1 MAGIYRRWAFLP
13 LVCGKRAR
21 EHPRGSFS
29 IEQEQQMRIEIPIYD
44 GFDDLDA
51 FAPHELMS
59 NTRTMTGGEWSVALV
74 HLDGAERVVS
84 AHGTVVVP
92 AGRMSER
99 PDLLVVP
106 GGNWGVVAATGT
118 RTEYNRGAL
127 PAAIARMH
135 AAGTTIASVCTGAM
149 LLEKAGLLA
158 GRPATTHESAIADLR
173 AGGAEIVDARVVD
186 DGDILTAAGVCSGLD
201 LTLWII
207 ERELGQEMAE
217 KVAHHVYYER
227 RGTIWRS
234 DAAVAA
240 AANE

>member
-1 MAGIYRRWAFLP
+1 M
-13 LVCGKRAR
+13 K
-21 EHPRGSFS
+21 
-29 IEQEQQMRIEIPIYD
+29 IEIPIYD

-51 FAPHELMS
+51 FAPHELLS
-59 NTRTMTGGEWSVALV
+59 NTRTMTGGAWSVALV

-92 AGRMSER
+92 TGRLSER
-99 PDLLVVP
+99 PDLLIVP
-106 GGNWGVVAATGT
+106 GGNWGVVADTGT

-127 PAAIARMH
+127 PDAIARLH

-158 GRPATTHESAIADLR
+158 GRPATTHESAREDLR
-173 AGGAEIVDARVVD
+173 AGGAEIIDARVVD
-186 DGDILTAAGVCSGLD
+186 DGDVLTAAGVCSGLD

-207 ERELGQEMAE
+207 ERELGPELAA

-227 RGTIWRS
+227 REEVWRS
-234 DAAVAA
+234 ESAIAMAP
-240 AANE
+240 NE